1 MSYERLNVQDFVDKW
16 DVAKIQ
22 HLENGIIANE
32 EAIERYYN
40 DSMLE
45 VQADWEQNDE
55 TAKDYIKNR
64 PMSKEKEY
72 HEPLFTN
79 HEITPIWINTD
90 DGEYGGYWEFS
101 PKTIVF
107 NSNVI
112 FDEDEIYEL
121 IINGVKYETPIK
133 KNCTLYYPGIDIQIT
148 GDAEGGYVGTFVPR
162 HYGGPDSF
170 EYKADV
176 PIQLQQLRGYR
187 MTTTTLPLEY
197 LPICNRINPSEKRL
211 VSGAAVYNSLPKK
224 YTDLKE
230 LPCYYL
236 PDTYDIGCLNN
247 KDAMEYVGY
256 IGGNSPIFLASNMWL
271 RQPKWQQQCK
281 VYFGG
286 KVYTCVVEQDPE
298 LEWYGIIGNGY
309 IYNQNYIDSGEPF
322 CLHINMDTEGAA
334 PGNLYFTSDYDD
346 YYSTAND
353 SGGGY
358 FRVDILTQKEELV
371 QLDEKFI
378 PNVIARAPK
387 AILDYAI
394 EAPTAEQY
402 NALLDVLKEAGI
414 LA

>member
-1 MSYERLNVQDFVDKW
+1 MSYERLNIQDFVDKW

-22 HLENGIIANE
+22 HLESGIIANE
-32 EAIERYYN
+32 ETIERYRH
-40 DSMLE
+40 DSILE
-45 VQADWEQNDE
+45 VQADWEQNDK
-55 TAKDYIKNR
+55 TAKNYIKNR

-72 HEPLFTN
+72 HEPLFIN
-79 HEITPIWINTD
+79 HEIIPVWINTD
-90 DGEYGGYWEFS
+90 DEEYGGYWEFS

-107 NSNVI
+107 NSDV
-112 FDEDEIYEL
+112 FFGQDEIYEL
-121 IINGVKYETPIK
+121 IINGVKYESSIK
-133 KNCTLYYPGIDIQIT
+133 NFTLRYPGIDIQIT

-162 HYGGPDSF
+162 HYGSPDTF
-170 EYKADV
+170 EYEADV

-197 LPICNRINPSEKRL
+197 LPIHNRIDPSAEGL

-271 RQPKWQQQCK
+271 RKPKWQQQCK

-286 KVYTCVVEQDPE
+286 KVYTCIVEQDPE
-298 LEWYGIIGNGY
+298 QVWYGIIGNGY
-309 IYNQNYIDSGEPF
+309 IYNKNYVDSGEPF
-322 CLHINMDTEGAA
+322 CLRIDLDGENTF
-334 PGNLYFTSDYDD
+334 GNLYFTSDYDD
-346 YYSTAND
+346 YYSTTND

-358 FRVDILTQKEELV
+358 FRVDTLTQKEELV

-378 PNVIARAPK
+378 PDIIARAPK
-387 AILDYAI
+387 ATLDYVI